1 MIMTQQEISRLLD
14 IPDRTLRDWKKN
26 RSRLYNLLESLD
38 YDDTKEKQSFQD
50 TSDVVVFNP
59 KKYTTNCFWQTNET
73 STQTV
78 YSIIYNYLS
87 LMNASDIKQICK
99 DYGKSLVRYVL
110 SDKYKKMY
118 AKGYISTAGMD
129 IQLTGSYNK
138 NDMYKELSRI
148 INDC

>member
-1 MIMTQQEISRLLD
+1 MTQQEISRLLD

-38 YDDTKEKQSFQD
+38 YNETKEKQSFQD
-50 TSDVVVFNP
+50 TNDVVIFNP
-59 KKYTTNCFWQTNET
+59 EKYTTNCFWQTNEP

-87 LMNASDIKQICK
+87 LMDASDIKQICK
-99 DYGKSLVRYVL
+99 EYGKSLVRYVL
-110 SDKYKKMY
+110 NDKYKKMY
-118 AKGYISTAGMD
+118 DKGYISTAGID
-129 IQLTGSYNK
+129 IPLGGSYNK
-138 NDMYKELSRI
+138 NEMYKELSRI

>member
-1 MIMTQQEISRLLD
+1 MTQQEISRLLD

-38 YDDTKEKQSFQD
+38 YDQTKEKQSFKD
-50 TSDVVVFNP
+50 TNDIVIFNP
-59 KKYTTNCFWQTNET
+59 KKYTTNCFWQTNKT
-73 STQTV
+73 SSQTV

-87 LMNASDIKQICK
+87 LMDPSDIKQICK

-110 SDKYKKMY
+110 NDKYKKMY
-118 AKGYISTAGMD
+118 AKGYISTGGID
-129 IQLTGSYNK
+129 IQLSGSYTK
-138 NDMYKELSRI
+138 SEMYKELSRI

>member
-1 MIMTQQEISRLLD
+1 MTQQQISRLLD

-26 RSRLYNLLESLD
+26 RTRLYNLLESLD
-38 YDDTKEKQSFQD
+38 YDDTKEKQSVQD
-50 TSDVVVFNP
+50 TNDVVLFNP
-59 KKYTTNCFWQTNET
+59 KKYTTNCFWQTNEA

-87 LMNASDIKQICK
+87 LMDASDINQICK

-110 SDKYKKMY
+110 NDKYKKMY
-118 AKGYISTAGMD
+118 DKGYISTGGMD
-129 IQLTGSYNK
+129 IQLSGSYNK
-138 NDMYKELSRI
+138 NDMYRELSRI

>member
-1 MIMTQQEISRLLD
+1 MTQQEISRLLD

-118 AKGYISTAGMD
+118 AKGYISTGGMD